1 MKIKYEFVD
10 GTVDLDVEVN
20 KEIEEF
26 YLASIEE
33 EKSSNRRNERTD
45 RHTSFES
52 FDYEDAE
59 FFTAADNP
67 SEEVIGEME
76 IERLLSCLNENQK
89 FLVQHCIIEG
99 VPYTEIARLKGK
111 DESAI
116 RHAVNRAL
124 KKIRK
129 NFI

>member
-1 MKIKYEFVD
+1 MQQETFFVNA
-10 GTVDLDVEVN
+10 L
-20 KEIEEF
+20 
-26 YLASIEE
+26 EE

-45 RHTSFES
+45 RHTSLES

-76 IERLLSCLNENQK
+76 IERMLSCLNENQK
-89 FLVQHCIIEG
+89 FLVQRCIIEG

-111 DESAI
+111 SEATI
-116 RHAVNRAL
+116 RGSVNDAL
-124 KKIRK
+124 KKMKKI
-129 NFI
+129 FF